1 MIPVHGYLSRE
12 SARKS
17 VAEGDAEFD
26 AELKSCYKDLLVS
39 RGRFHGQPIKVIAIC
54 GPSCAGKT
62 TTAKKLTALLEQDGK
77 RVHTISIDDFYYD
90 RALLKSSAKNGV
102 IDFDSPGTIDTK
114 EFALTLR
121 EIFDDYENVVE
132 VPTYDFKTGTRGE
145 PRLIPVDDRDIFI
158 VEGIQVFYP
167 EIYSLLKS
175 YPTTTVYI
183 NVMKGIKTG
192 TTVFPAIEVRFLRR
206 LVRDFYKREASPE
219 FTYEL
224 WKTVLLNERANIF
237 PYMSRAQIGLN
248 STVCYEIGMLKPYLE
263 EILSLVPS
271 NSIFYDESQEVLE
284 KIEYFS
290 PIDKSFLAPDSLY
303 HEFV

>member
-1 MIPVHGYLSRE
+1 
-12 SARKS
+12 
-17 VAEGDAEFD
+17 
-26 AELKSCYKDLLVS
+26 
-39 RGRFHGQPIKVIAIC
+39 
-54 GPSCAGKT
+54 
-62 TTAKKLTALLEQDGK
+62 
-77 RVHTISIDDFYYD
+77 
-90 RALLKSSAKNGV
+90 
-102 IDFDSPGTIDTK
+102 
-114 EFALTLR
+114 
-121 EIFDDYENVVE
+121 
-132 VPTYDFKTGTRGE
+132 
-145 PRLIPVDDRDIFI
+145 
-158 VEGIQVFYP
+158 
-167 EIYSLLKS
+167 
-175 YPTTTVYI
+175 
-183 NVMKGIKTG
+183 MKGIKTG